1 MSAKKY
7 LRMPAAQTVAAKNE
21 SEERMMTALRK
32 HVMYERQ
39 RKKQG
44 S

>member
-7 LRMPAAQTVAAKNE
+7 LRMPAQTVAAKNE
-21 SEERMMTALRK
+21 SEERMMVSLRK
-32 HVMYERQ
+32 HVFYERQ

-44 S
+44 K